1 MSKYM
6 PYAIAATKEALDD
19 AQWHPEE
26 ESQKEMTVFEMPNV
40 FSTV

>member
-6 PYAIAATKEALDD
+6 QYAIAATAEALDD

-26 ESQKEMTVFEMPNV
+26 EHQKEMTVFSTMSV
-40 FSTV
+40 FRTV